1 MIQFDFW
8 GWLILAV
15 LLIAIEIL
23 APSSFFLWMG
33 IAAAFVGAV
42 LFLIPSLNWPLQIGL
57 FAVLSVIA
65 VFVGRRVFRP
75 QRQESD
81 HPTLN
86 QRGAQYI
93 GRHFTLEAPIV
104 NGVGWLRV
112 GDSRWRALGDDAPAG
127 TVVKV
132 VSVDSTNLVVEPVS
146 EATEPAKQG

>member
-8 GWLILAV
+8 AWFILAV

-33 IAAAFVGAV
+33 IAAAIVGSI
-42 LFLIPSLNWPLQIGL
+42 LFLFPALGWPAQIGL

-65 VFVGRRVFRP
+65 VFIGRRIFRP

-93 GRHFTLEAPIV
+93 GRHFTLEDPIV

-112 GDSRWRALGDDAPAG
+112 GDSRWRALGEDAPAG
-127 TVVKV
+127 TVVEV
-132 VSVDSTNLVVEPVS
+132 VSVDSTNLVVKPLA
-146 EATEPAKQG
+146 EATETTRAV